1 MAEIKARRPP
11 CCRRL
16 QRWLI
21 ATATAVLLLTAA
33 WTIIERFVIDI
44 DRYRP
49 RVEARLAAVTGFD
62 AQLGPLNLNILPY
75 LHVTARDIR
84 LRHQAVMLDVGEVT
98 IDPRLGPLI
107 RGAVHIKTIRLE
119 NVNLVVPEDPEAIR
133 EAMVTLKTAIEQRPR
148 TRRRVHADTLVIGDA
163 TLYWGHMEPVL
174 KAKATVTDV
183 TSPRAAFEADADVTA
198 AGPGAV
204 LRADG
209 YILPQDDPLVT
220 GRVQLTGLDL
230 RRVYPRPDMPAAL
243 ADAAATFQAS
253 DAQHVTASL
262 SADIQSASP
271 LAGTVA
277 AEAQWLDDVLTLRD
291 IVWLGNGMT
300 VRAALVRQPD
310 GRVDIEVAEAVS
322 DTEGLR
328 RLLPLVPSES
338 LFARP
343 HDSATAALNNVVLSV
358 GGGQRPRFASGT
370 GEIGAIDV
378 VGKEETPIVS
388 GVRTRFSVED
398 NRVILDTFAG
408 DGFALTGRLE
418 AAPTTA
424 ALRAS
429 LEGTV
434 DLAAT
439 RLEALLP
446 GKSITGLGGQATLD
460 EFSATLSQGKV
471 TELTLSGQV
480 RSGRATVQTGP
491 VSAEIRDISA
501 QFSSVEGMIQSQAS
515 GQSTTLGPLG
525 FEGRYEVPARRLTGK
540 ASAIPGK
547 VLEALLTAQRAYRLS
562 PLIDALGPASHDLT
576 VVMPPGS
583 DDVEVRVVR
592 ETAPDVT
599 ASVTLRQTRGT
610 WQMVQADASG
620 SISAQVLAALGGEH
634 FEAEGRVPI
643 VFERKPG
650 EETFSLSADLTAS
663 DVRMG
668 RPLRKEPGLPATTR
682 VEGTTAPA
690 WAFTHGRLDV
700 AGERLDF
707 QFAEDRVLMP
717 VVDVSLQP
725 LSPLLT
731 GVALRGAISG
741 SIGTNPLDVQVLLN
755 GVGLAFASGAGVDTL
770 DGDVRYRPEQMTI
783 DGLRVRGA
791 NSAALLTAR
800 LADGQWTGHLTGE
813 KLDVDAA
820 WALYETLREL
830 AGRPASEAPEAPPR
844 ESDTP
849 PQGTLTVAFDEVL
862 FRDKPFEDVTTQVV
876 RDRSGIHLQNI
887 SFSSHPG
894 RANGTIHLL
903 TPPYGG
909 SGTIETDFTLDDFDA
924 AYLDRLLFA
933 EPRGLEG
940 RVNATLRATAPNIG
954 GVEAVRR
961 ADGHLSLSARKGTL
975 GRLGFA
981 TQILALLRNLEV
993 FQLRLPTL
1001 RDEGLVFDDLVA
1013 ELRMERGV
1021 ITFEDC
1027 RLTSRVY
1034 AMAAA
1039 GTVDFPRDQT
1049 DVAIRVDLTEG
1060 VTRYIHAV
1068 PLLGQAVGTVTGMA
1082 RLRLLATGSPFDVRV
1097 RPDPGSRVEGLA
1109 DRIGGIFGGGRSSAV
1124 PLEEDVPVED
1134 DEAPAVADPP
1144 DGAALDTLLGN

>member
-11 CCRRL
+11 CYRRL

-33 WTIIERFVIDI
+33 WTIIEHFLIDI

-49 RVEARLAAVTGFD
+49 RVEARLAAITGFD
-62 AQLGPLNLNILPY
+62 AQLGPLNLDILPY

-84 LRHQAVMLDVGEVT
+84 LRHQGVTLDVGEVT
-98 IDPRLGPLI
+98 IDPRLGALI
-107 RGAVHIKTIRLE
+107 RGAVHIKTIRLQD
-119 NVNLVVPEDPEAIR
+119 VNLIVPEDPEAIR
-133 EAMVTLKTAIEQRPR
+133 EAMTTLKTAIEQRPR
-148 TRRRVHADTLVIGDA
+148 TRRRVHADTLIIGDA
-163 TLYWGHMEPVL
+163 TLYSGHMEPVL
-174 KAKATVTDV
+174 KARATVTDV

-230 RRVYPRPDMPAAL
+230 RRVYPRPGMPAAL
-243 ADAAATFQAS
+243 VAAAATFQANS
-253 DAQHVTASL
+253 GPLVTASL
-262 SADIQSASP
+262 SADIRSASP

-277 AEAQWLDDVLTLRD
+277 ARAQWLDDVLTLRD
-291 IVWLGNGMT
+291 IAWLGNGMT
-300 VRAALVRQPD
+300 VRAALTRHAD
-310 GRVDIEVAEAVS
+310 GQVDIEVAEALS
-322 DTEGLR
+322 DAEGLR
-328 RLLPLVPSES
+328 SLLALTAPGNLS
-338 LFARP
+338 LRP
-343 HDSATAALNNVVLSV
+343 HDGATAVVNDLVLSV
-358 GGGQRPRFASGT
+358 GGGQAPQFASGT
-370 GEIGAIDV
+370 GQVGAVDV
-378 VGKEETPIVS
+378 VGEAALPIAS
-388 GVRTRFSVED
+388 GVRAQFSVEN
-398 NRVILDTFAG
+398 NRVILDAFAG

-418 AAPTTA
+418 PTATTA

-429 LEGTV
+429 LAGTI

-439 RLEALLP
+439 HLEALLP
-446 GKSITGLGGQATLD
+446 GRTITGMGGQATID
-460 EFSATLSQGKV
+460 EFSAVLSQGSV
-471 TELTLSGQV
+471 ADLTLQGQI
-480 RSGRATVQTGP
+480 RSRRMTLQTGS
-491 VSAEIRDISA
+491 VSSDIRDVSA
-501 QFSSVEGMIQSQAS
+501 QFATAGRVIQGQAS
-515 GQSTTLGPLG
+515 GQSVNLGPLG
-525 FEGRYEVPARRLTGK
+525 FEGRYELSERRLTGK
-540 ASAIPGK
+540 ASVTPGR
-547 VLEALLTAQRAYRLS
+547 VLEALLAAQHAYRLS
-562 PLIDALGPASHDLT
+562 PLIDALGPAAHDLT
-576 VVMPPGS
+576 LVMPPGS
-583 DDVEVRVVR
+583 DDVEVHVVR
-592 ETAPDVT
+592 ETAPELT
-599 ASVTLRQTRGT
+599 AAITLRRVGGV
-610 WQMVQADASG
+610 WRMARADARG
-620 SISAQVLAALGGEH
+620 HVSARMLAALGGEH
-634 FEAEGRVPI
+634 FAAEGRVPI
-643 VFERKPG
+643 AFEKRPG
-650 EETFSLSADLTAS
+650 ANTFSVSADLTAS
-663 DVRMG
+663 DVRVG
-668 RPLRKEPGLPATTR
+668 QLLHKKPGLTVTSL
-682 VEGTTAPA
+682 VEGTTEPA
-690 WAFTHGRLDV
+690 WTFTHGYLD
-700 AGERLDF
+700 AEGERVAF

-717 VVDVSLQP
+717 AIEVSLQQ
-725 LSPLLT
+725 LTPLLAD
-731 GVALRGAISG
+731 GRLGGAVSG
-741 SIGTNPLDVQVLLN
+741 SIGTNPLDVQLRLD
-755 GVGLAFASGAGVDTL
+755 GVALSFASGTGFDAL
-770 DGDVRYRPEQMTI
+770 DGDVRYGPDQVTI
-783 DGLRVRGA
+783 DDLRVRGA
-791 NSAALLTAR
+791 NSAALLNAR
-800 LADGQWTGHLTGE
+800 LADGQWTGRLAGE

-820 WALYETLREL
+820 WELYEALREL
-830 AGRPASEAPEAPPR
+830 SGRPASEAPEPPLR
-844 ESDTP
+844 EGGTP

-862 FRDKPFEDVTTQVV
+862 FRDKPFEDVTAQVV
-876 RDRSGIHLQNI
+876 RDRSGVHLQNI

-894 RANGTIHLL
+894 RAEGTIHLL

-909 SGTIETDFTLDDFDA
+909 TGTIEADFTLDDFDA

-940 RVNATLRATAPNIG
+940 RVNGTLRATAPAIG
-954 GVEAVRR
+954 GAEAVRR

-1021 ITFEDC
+1021 IAFEDC

-1134 DEAPAVADPP
+1134 DGAPELADPADTAAP
-1144 DGAALDTLLGN
+1144 DTSLGN